1 MELSSVQAAQ
11 GHFGKSIYKFG
22 FNTAITTTEET
33 VWDEGGIYAYPTAAA
48 VLSVVS
54 SNAADAAA
62 GTGARKVTIEGLD
75 ADYNVQTV
83 EITLNGTTP
92 VASTETFIR
101 VYRAFV
107 SEAGSGGTN
116 TGAISISTSSTVR
129 AEISAG
135 QGQTLMAVYTVPADY
150 IGYIVGWSIGSGSSA
165 ANKYLDARLIIR
177 DPDGILLT
185 KARTTIHNTT
195 LIQPFPKAIEVAAKS
210 DVEIRAITSSG
221 TDAVSGTFNMMLMR
235 N

>member
-1 MELSSVQAAQ
+1 MDFSSVQAAK

-22 FNTAITTTEET
+22 FNSAISTTEET
-33 VWDEGGIYAYPTAAA
+33 VWDEGGVHAYPTA
-48 VLSVVS
+48 
-54 SNAADAAA
+54 AADAAA

-75 ADYNVQTV
+75 SDYKVQTV
-83 EITLNGTTP
+83 EITLNGTTA

-150 IGYIVGWSIGSGSSA
+150 TGYIVGWSIGSGATA
-165 ANKYLDARLIIR
+165 ANKYLDSRLIVR

-185 KARTTIHNTT
+185 KARTTISNTT
-195 LIQPFPKAIEVAAKS
+195 VIQPFGKAIEVAAKS
-210 DVEIRAITSSG
+210 DVEIRAKTSSG
-221 TDAVSGTFNMMLMR
+221 TDAVSGTFTMVLER